1 MSMMLVIQLAIIA
14 LFLGSIPFAINAYK
28 GSSLGLYRLSSITIF
43 ITFDLI
49 LFGAFTRLTDSGLGC
64 PDWPGCYGHSNPLL
78 ASEQISLA
86 QSQMPFGPVTQ
97 SKAWIEMLH
106 RYFASGVGFLILS
119 IAIITWINRQK
130 LGQFVTSLS
139 IGLFFLVCL
148 QGAFGAFTV
157 TLKLQP
163 LIVTTHLLLA
173 LLLLGALVVLNHMTN
188 PHQAQEKKDPHY
200 SALYALGLMLVCC
213 LQIFL
218 GAWVSTNYAVLACQD
233 FPTCNGSLVPAMD
246 FQNGFT
252 FWRELGKTVSG
263 EYLPIEALIAIHW
276 LHRVFAGIVF
286 ISITFFYFH
295 YRKLSQSGTSDWHL
309 ALNKWLKVL
318 ASVAVLQ
325 FATGLSNVVLQWP
338 LIAALIHTGGA
349 ALLIVA
355 TTKLLLLALP
365 KPTIINE

>member
-1 MSMMLVIQLAIIA
+1 MSLMLVIQLAVIA

-28 GSSLGLYRLSSITIF
+28 GNQIGLHRLSSITIF

-119 IAIITWINRQK
+119 IAIITWINRKK
-130 LGQFVTSLS
+130 LDKFITYLS
-139 IGLFFLVCL
+139 IGLFLLVCL

-173 LLLLGALVVLNHMTN
+173 LSLLGGLVVLNHQTE
-188 PHQAQEKKDPHY
+188 PRLEELKKDPHY
-200 SALYALGLMLVCC
+200 SVLFAIGLLLVCVM
-213 LQIFL
+213 QIFL

-233 FPTCNGSLVPAMD
+233 FPTCNGSLVPQMD
-246 FQNGFT
+246 FENGFT
-252 FWRELGKTVSG
+252 FWRELGKTVAG

-276 LHRVFAGIVF
+276 LHRVFAGVVF
-286 ISITFFYFH
+286 VSITLFYFN
-295 YRKLSQSGTSDWHL
+295 YRKLSLSCDTKWHL

-318 ASVAVLQ
+318 AGIAVLQ

-349 ALLIVA
+349 ALLILT
-355 TTKLLLLALP
+355 TTKLLLLALS
-365 KPTIINE
+365 KPIIINE

>member
-1 MSMMLVIQLAIIA
+1 MSMMLFIQLAVIA

-28 GSSLGLYRLSSITIF
+28 GNQLGLNRLSSITLF

-64 PDWPGCYGHSNPLL
+64 PDWPGCYGHSNPFL

-86 QSQMPFGPVTQ
+86 QEQMPFGPVTQ

-119 IAIITWINRQK
+119 IAVITWRNRKQ
-130 LGQFVTSLS
+130 LGKFITSLS

-173 LLLLGALVVLNHMTN
+173 LLLLGGLLVLNHYTN
-188 PHQAQEKKDPHY
+188 LHYQETRKDSNY
-200 SALYALGLMLVCC
+200 SLIFPLGLLIVCC
-213 LQIFL
+213 IQIFL

-233 FPTCNGSLVPAMD
+233 FPTCNGSLVPTMD
-246 FQNGFT
+246 FHHGFT
-252 FWRELGKTVSG
+252 FWRELGKTG
-263 EYLPIEALIAIHW
+263 AGDYLPIEALIAIHW
-276 LHRVFAGIVF
+276 IHRVFAGIVF
-286 ISITFFYFH
+286 LSIITFYFK
-295 YRKLSQSGTSDWHL
+295 YRQLSLSSTSTWHL
-309 ALNKWLKVL
+309 ALKKWLKVL
-318 ASVAVLQ
+318 AGVAVLQ

-349 ALLIVA
+349 ALLIIT

-365 KPTIINE
+365 KPIIINE